1 MKADSGRGTLLVWG
15 LSLLIHGVLIGALL
29 WWLEVKL
36 NPTQPVAQP
45 VPMQLSMLA
54 APVTP
59 AVQEQP
65 VEPVVEPPAEPVV
78 EPEVPPRVD
87 EPAPLPK
94 PVPQPKPIPPKPKAS
109 PPKPKPEQTQAK
121 PAPVQPPVQIEPA
134 VAVVAPAPSEPAA
147 VPVSLVPAPMQPA
160 RAPEN
165 ADAEAAYKT
174 RIRQAVN
181 EHKHY
186 PNLARRL
193 HEEGRVVV
201 AFTLDRS
208 GALLAVSIKQSSGSE
223 RLDEAAMQ
231 AVRDAA
237 PFPPFPEGSPRQHWD
252 FSLPLRFALDS

>member
-87 EPAPLPK
+87 EPAPLPR
-94 PVPQPKPIPPKPKAS
+94 PVPQPKPVPPKPKAS
-109 PPKPKPEQTQAK
+109 PSKPKPEQTQAK
-121 PAPVQPPVQIEPA
+121 PAPVQPPVQIETA

-147 VPVSLVPAPMQPA
+147 VPVAPVPAPMQPA